1 MNTPSARLAQI
12 TRWLLWASTL
22 LPLALVAVFIVGRWP
37 EYWKW
42 IAAEDTPMTSL
53 EVTVMYTT
61 ALVCWGAAATAAL
74 RGHTG
79 DVKRWLYLGSG
90 FLWLCLDDRFALH
103 ERIRDRI
110 LIPHDVR
117 IPFLPVGPGDFI
129 LLIYMAI
136 GLASLRWLLPLWQA
150 HRSARRRFIAGVGQI
165 LVERDKIIEG
175 LRDLGLGKRRI
186 LGAGDRQVGRHL
198 AHLVEGVRADQLTLA
213 IEVRGDDDTVG
224 LLGKVLERATELFL
238 GR

>member
-1 MNTPSARLAQI
+1 MNTPSTRLAQI

-74 RGHTG
+74 RDHLG
-79 DVKRWLYLGSG
+79 DVRRWLYLGSG

-117 IPFLPVGPGDFI
+117 IPLLPVGPGDFI

-136 GLASLRWLLPLWQA
+136 GLASLRWLLLLWQA
-150 HRSARRRFIAGVGQI
+150 HRGARRRFIAGVAVAAFAI
-165 LVERDKIIEG
+165 LLDAYDIH
-175 LRDLGLGKRRI
+175 DTS
-186 LGAGDRQVGRHL
+186 L
-198 AHLVEGVRADQLTLA
+198 AFQRFEQTL
-213 IEVRGDDDTVG
+213 EEC
-224 LLGKVLERATELFL
+224 LELIAQMLFL
-238 GR
+238 QGVLVAWLETIQPPAVLSELKAVTRE

>member
-74 RGHTG
+74 RDHLG
-79 DVKRWLYLGSG
+79 DVRRWLYLGSG

-117 IPFLPVGPGDFI
+117 IPLLPVGPGDFI

-150 HRSARRRFIAGVGQI
+150 HRGARRRFIAGVAVAAFAI
-165 LVERDKIIEG
+165 LLDAYDIHDTSLAFQRFEQTLEECLELI
-175 LRDLGLGKRRI
+175 
-186 LGAGDRQVGRHL
+186 AQV
-198 AHLVEGVRADQLTLA
+198 
-213 IEVRGDDDTVG
+213 
-224 LLGKVLERATELFL
+224 LFL
-238 GR
+238 QGVLVAWLETIQPPAVLSELKAVTRE